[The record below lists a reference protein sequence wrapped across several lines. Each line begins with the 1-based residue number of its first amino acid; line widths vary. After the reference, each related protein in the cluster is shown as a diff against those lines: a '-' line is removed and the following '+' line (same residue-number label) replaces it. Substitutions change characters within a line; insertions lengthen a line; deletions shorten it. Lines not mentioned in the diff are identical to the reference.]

1 MYDYDKN
8 AQYNHMYAA
17 MQHIRNLCER
27 RNMMISDEFSIEDY
41 NIVSAEIRTACNM
54 AKSFGCEIRLFQLDS
69 FDVSPII
76 IIWVH
81 NTCTGEVI
89 KAAVRYVNE
98 FGEIKSKRYW
108 GDYHPY
114 YIKREFNLPKG
125 ALK

>member
-8 AQYNHMYAA
+8 AQYDHMYAA

-114 YIKREFNLPKG
+114 YMKREFNLPKG
-125 ALK
+125 ILK

>member
-8 AQYNHMYAA
+8 AQYNHMFAA
-17 MQHIRNLCER
+17 MQHIRNLCEK

-54 AKSFGCEIRLFQLDS
+54 VKTFGCEIRLFQLDS

-81 NTCTGEVI
+81 NTCTGEVL
-89 KAAVRYVNE
+89 KAAVRYVTE
-98 FGEIKSKRYW
+98 YGEIVSRRYLK
-108 GDYHPY
+108 DYHPY
-114 YIKREFNLPKG
+114 YMKREFNLPKG